1 MLAESKLERF
11 EGDVLGGDEKFARES
26 GFTGPTAE
34 GFFGRKKREIGVVVF
49 LGHVREYKIASAGVE
64 AIGIAKV
71 FADRMIGEMT
81 CAGEH
86 ALLHNP
92 WVRAYFEHVQIVV
105 GFEDEA
111 IGFAEMNFDEFGHIA
126 EVGADG
132 DLGTIGAKGETDGID
147 GVMRNG
153 EGMNVDI
160 ANRKALTRLNG
171 FDAAQALAK
180 SFRENAFEN
189 AHCGLGDIKRSLPE
203 TEDLRETIAVIGVLV
218 GDQDGVEMSETAFDG
233 SKTREGLAFA
243 EASVHEDA
251 GTFRFEQGEIART
264 AGRKNRDAQADW
276 NCPLRKLS
284 K

>member
-1 MLAESKLERF
+1 M
-11 EGDVLGGDEKFARES
+11 LGGDEKFARES